1 VLLVDGL
8 LTTNQPST
16 IKAGIFSFRYR
27 GYSMNKMIKNN
38 SQKLIKLSLLAII
51 PAFTL
56 VCSTAHA
63 DEIDDFIQA
72 KMTEKRI
79 PGMQLAVVRN
89 NEIIKTASYGF
100 SNIQHSVSVHNET
113 IFPIASMTKGFF
125 GVAIMQLVEQGKIDL
140 SQPISSYLPDL
151 PKKWQNITIRQ
162 LLTHTSGLPRIFSGY
177 IVNLIDAKG
186 PDASWELVQKQP
198 LESQANTKW
207 SYVQTN
213 YILLGKIIDKIS
225 GQPYEEFITQNQLQ
239 EVKMPKTE
247 AAGFAGQKYVIPHQS
262 TNYMY
267 ERNGDGA
274 LKSFSWAISRL
285 MGPAGGMN
293 STATELAH
301 YLIALQKGDLFENKS
316 SIETLWTPG
325 KLNNGAMVGRNSRQ
339 GYALGWELIGRK
351 NHPTMHVGGNAN
363 SAMIIYPKDNLSI
376 VLLGN
381 LIGSDPRSFMNE
393 IAGFYNSDMKAENGF
408 DLPTTIKP
416 LFLALKKKS
425 YEKAIEVAIELQ
437 KSQNIT
443 FGINDV
449 NDWGYMLIGQNKK
462 QEALE
467 IFRLNTVLYPENAN
481 AYDSLAETY
490 GALGNMNQ
498 AVKYYQKALKVN
510 PSYANADNIRNMMKA
525 NGIKPKY

>member
-1 VLLVDGL
+1 
-8 LTTNQPST
+8 
-16 IKAGIFSFRYR
+16 
-27 GYSMNKMIKNN
+27 MNKMINKN

-100 SNIQHSVSVHNET
+100 SNLQHSVPVHNET
-113 IFPIASMTKGFF
+113 VFPIASMTKGVI
-125 GVAIMQLVEQGKIDL
+125 GVAIMQLVEQEKINL
-140 SQPISSYLPDL
+140 SGPISNYLPDL
-151 PKKWQNITIRQ
+151 PEAWQSITVRQ

-177 IVNLIDAKG
+177 KVNLIDAKG

-198 LESQANTKW
+198 LESEANTKW

-213 YILLGKIIDKIS
+213 YTLLGKIIDKIS
-225 GQPYEEFITQNQLQ
+225 GQPYEQYIAQNQLQ
-239 EVKMPKTE
+239 KVKMPKTE
-247 AAGFAGQKYVIPHQS
+247 SAGFSGQKYVIPHQS

-267 ERNGDGA
+267 YQSAELTTFTAGLPR
-274 LKSFSWAISRL
+274 F

-293 STATELAH
+293 STATELAR
-301 YLIALQKGDLFENKS
+301 YVIALQKGELFDKS
-316 SIETLWTPG
+316 SSLRALWSPG
-325 KLNNGAMVGRNSRQ
+325 KLNNGNMVGRNSRQ
-339 GYALGWELIGRK
+339 GYAMGWEVIDR
-351 NHPTMHVGGNAN
+351 NEHPTVHVGGNAN
-363 SAMIIYPKDNLSI
+363 SALIIYPKDNLSI

-381 LIGSDPRSFMNE
+381 LLGSDPRTFMNE
-393 IAGFYNSDMKAENGF
+393 IAGFYISDMKAENGF
-408 DLPTTIKP
+408 DLPTTAKP
-416 LFLALKKKS
+416 LFLALKNKS
-425 YEKAIEVAIELQ
+425 YENAIEVAIELQ
-437 KSQNIT
+437 KSQNIQ

-449 NDWGYMLIGQNKK
+449 NNWGYMLIGQNKK
-462 QEALE
+462 EEALE

-490 GALGNMNQ
+490 GALGDMDQ
-498 AVKYYQKALKVN
+498 AVKYYQKALEVN
-510 PSYANADNIRNMMKA
+510 PDYANADNIRNMMKA